1 MCEFYNGDELLSAKT
16 LLFTTAKKVYP
27 EVPPLVF
34 RKGVNKRRSDVEDI
48 VNLFT
53 LADVKK
59 VVLPTFVAV
68 NLNRVSPVLSSVSW
82 TQQSHGS
89 SSTDALEVA
98 VSDLQTQMNAVLNK
112 LDDIKSGNLAT
123 VLSQNL
129 PSAPIAGNRTKDVV
143 PLALSMPAPVV
154 QGAPS
159 WSTVARKLAANSDR

>member
-1 MCEFYNGDELLSAKT
+1 MLFDTGAVAVENVNSAEFIVNDLLHATQFYRKMLPNSEILALISEFYNCDELLSAKT

-27 EVPPLVF
+27 EVPPLLF
-34 RKGVNKRRSDVEDI
+34 HKGVNKRRSGVEDI

-53 LADVKK
+53 LSDVKK

-68 NLNRVSPVLSSVSW
+68 NLNRVPPALPSVSW
-82 TQQSHGS
+82 AQQSHGS

-112 LDDIKSGNLAT
+112 LDDVKSGNLAT

-129 PSAPIAGNRTKDVV
+129 P
-143 PLALSMPAPVV
+143 
-154 QGAPS
+154 
-159 WSTVARKLAANSDR
+159 